1 MSEHVILTPIYGFY
15 GHFHT
20 GKMMIKLWI
29 LRPLFSIKLKC
40 GLPKYLGKIEI
51 TTTAEGHI
59 VSEMDNLP
67 LYMGIHH
74 QQNIGMCSLGG
85 MISKHAWNIISFY
98 NMIHVFF
105 LFRFYVN
112 FPWSIWTPQMEDV
125 RRKNNNIFSKGP
137 LTNHGLDSLIRL
149 IAFQIPR
156 HVAGFRWIQSHHQE
170 NMQEEHV
177 PRDLGSRKTQ

>member
-1 MSEHVILTPIYGFY
+1 
-15 GHFHT
+15 
-20 GKMMIKLWI
+20 
-29 LRPLFSIKLKC
+29 
-40 GLPKYLGKIEI
+40 
-51 TTTAEGHI
+51 
-59 VSEMDNLP
+59 MDNLP

-125 RRKNNNIFSKGP
+125 RRKKTTFFQRVPSRIMV
-137 LTNHGLDSLIRL
+137 LTLWSDLL
-149 IAFQIPR
+149 PFKFPE

>member
-112 FPWSIWTPQMEDV
+112 FPWPIWTPQMEDV
-125 RRKNNNIFSKGP
+125 RRKKNTFFQRVPSRIMV
-137 LTNHGLDSLIRL
+137 LTLWSDLLPFKFPDMSLDFAGSNHI
-149 IAFQIPR
+149 I
-156 HVAGFRWIQSHHQE
+156 
-170 NMQEEHV
+170 
-177 PRDLGSRKTQ
+177 RKTRRRNMYQGT

>member
-29 LRPLFSIKLKC
+29 LGPLFSIKLKC

-59 VSEMDNLP
+59 VSGMDNLP

-125 RRKNNNIFSKGP
+125 RRKKQQHFFKGSP
-137 LTNHGLDSLIRL
+137 HESWSWLFDPTYCLSNSPNMSLDFAGSNHI
-149 IAFQIPR
+149 I
-156 HVAGFRWIQSHHQE
+156 
-170 NMQEEHV
+170 
-177 PRDLGSRKTQ
+177 RKTCRRNMYQGT